1 MKFSNSLK
9 IKNPWGSRGGGRRLP
24 LGSLLL
30 QLNEIVEV
38 VGTSRVKCAL
48 WCVRSIHKSM
58 NQGKSWRLRLTQGLQ
73 SWIEVA
79 LFWQMVHWRQCMI
92 SFSFGLK
99 TTLKVY
105 FEIVFVFLIFL
116 LPWRHTGVPETAAWN
131 SSNTALWLYTAQAG
145 ASFWLHTWDAAAM
158 ASWFQNLLL
167 IR

>member
-1 MKFSNSLK
+1 
-9 IKNPWGSRGGGRRLP
+9 
-24 LGSLLL
+24 
-30 QLNEIVEV
+30 
-38 VGTSRVKCAL
+38 
-48 WCVRSIHKSM
+48 M

-116 LPWRHTGVPETAAWN
+116 LP
-131 SSNTALWLYTAQAG
+131 
-145 ASFWLHTWDAAAM
+145 
-158 ASWFQNLLL
+158 
-167 IR
+167 